1 MRSKRSISR
10 LQVKKQIAGWIFVLP
25 FIIGLCAY
33 FLPVVINSLIY
44 SFSNIEV
51 GDQGMVTTWAGLKNF
66 EYAIKSDT
74 KFVQYLTTSVSTLL
88 ANTPSI
94 LIFSLFIAVILN
106 QKMRGRA
113 VFRAI
118 FFIPVI
124 IATGMIER
132 ADLNNA
138 VLNNLAAATDI
149 ESGALASANQ
159 MFSLDDITGLL
170 SSLNF
175 SVTLTSYVSSAV
187 NNILDIVNQSGIQ
200 ILIFLAGLQSIS
212 PSIYESAEI
221 EGATAWECFWKITFP
236 MISPMILVNLFYTII
251 DFFTKSSSTMMEYVH
266 SIGFDKALFGEAS
279 AMSWIYFVSIAAI
292 LLVVGGIVSRFV
304 FYQQRD

>member
-1 MRSKRSISR
+1 MTTKHTMSR

-25 FIIGLCAY
+25 FVIGFLFY
-33 FLPVVINSLIY
+33 FAPVVINSLIY
-44 SFSNIEV
+44 SFSNVETT
-51 GDQGMVTTWAGLKNF
+51 DTGMVSTWAGLKNF
-66 EYAIKSDT
+66 SYAINTDT
-74 KFVQYLTTSVSTLL
+74 KFVQYLTESVTTLL

-94 LIFSLFIAVILN
+94 LIFSLFIAVMLN

-113 VFRAI
+113 GFRAI

-124 IATGMIER
+124 IATGMVER

-138 VLNNLAAATDI
+138 VMNNLAAAEAID
-149 ESGALASANQ
+149 SGALAESSQ
-159 MFSLDDITGLL
+159 MFSLDDVTELL

-175 SVTLTSYVSSAV
+175 SVQLTSYVTSAV

-251 DFFTKSSSTMMEYVH
+251 DFFTRSSSTMMEYVH
-266 SIGFDKALFGEAS
+266 TISFEKSLYAEAS
-279 AMSWIYFVSIAAI
+279 AMSWIYFGCIAGI
-292 LLVVGGIVSRFV
+292 LAVAAALVSRFV
-304 FYQQRD
+304 FVQQRD

>member
-1 MRSKRSISR
+1 MSAKHPAYR
-10 LQVKKQIAGWIFVLP
+10 LKAKKQIAGWIFVLP
-25 FIIGLCAY
+25 FVIGFLFY
-33 FLPVVINSLIY
+33 FLPVIINSLIY
-44 SFSNIEV
+44 SFSTITST
-51 GDQGMVTTWAGLKNF
+51 DTGMHTEFAGWKNF
-66 EYAIKSDT
+66 QYAFQSDP
-74 KFVQYLTTSVSTLL
+74 KFTQYLITAVSTLL

-132 ADLNNA
+132 ADLSNA
-138 VLNNLAAATDI
+138 VLNNLTTSDAIDT
-149 ESGALASANQ
+149 GALASSSQ
-159 MFSLDDITGLL
+159 MFSLDDITQLL

-175 SVTLTSYVSSAV
+175 SVSLTSYVSAAV

-236 MISPMILVNLFYTII
+236 MISPMILVNLFYSII
-251 DFFTKSSSTMMEYVH
+251 DFFTRSSSTMMEYVH
-266 SIGFDKALFGEAS
+266 DISFDKALFGEAS
-279 AMSWIYFVSIAAI
+279 AMSWIYFGCIAGI
-292 LLVVGGIVSRFV
+292 LAVTAFIVSRFV

>member
-1 MRSKRSISR
+1 MSKQHSASR
-10 LQVKKQIAGWIFVLP
+10 LKAKKQIAGWIFVLP
-25 FIIGLCAY
+25 FIIGLLCY

-44 SFSNIEV
+44 SFSDITTT
-51 GDQGMVTTWAGLKNF
+51 DSGMQTTWAGLKNYQ
-66 EYAIKSDT
+66 YALQSDT
-74 KFVQYLTTSVSTLL
+74 KFVQYLATSVSTLL

-94 LIFSLFIAVILN
+94 LIFSLFIAVVLN
-106 QKMRGRA
+106 QKMPGRA
-113 VFRAI
+113 FFRAI

-124 IATGMIER
+124 ISTGMIER

-138 VLNNLAAATDI
+138 VMNNLANATAID
-149 ESGALASANQ
+149 SGALASSSQ
-159 MFSLDDITGLL
+159 MFSLDDITQLL

-175 SVTLTSYVSSAV
+175 SVTLTSYVSAAV

-212 PSIYESAEI
+212 PAIYESAEI

-251 DFFTKSSSTMMEYVH
+251 DFFTRSSSTMMEYVH
-266 SIGFDKALFGEAS
+266 EISFEKSLFGEAS
-279 AMSWIYFVSIAAI
+279 AMSWIYFGCIAAI
-292 LLVVGGIVSRFV
+292 LAVVALVVSRFV

>member
-1 MRSKRSISR
+1 MTAKRSMSR
-10 LQVKKQIAGWIFVLP
+10 LQRKKQLAGWVFVVP
-25 FIIGLCAY
+25 FLIGFAFY
-33 FLPVVINSLIY
+33 FLPVVVQSLIY
-44 SFSNIEV
+44 SFSDIDA
-51 GDQGMVTTWAGLKNF
+51 GDAGMVTTWAGFKNF
-66 EYAIKSDT
+66 DYAFTKDT
-74 KFVQYLTTSVSTLL
+74 KFVQHLTESISTLL

-94 LIFSLFIAVILN
+94 LIFSLFIAVMLN

-113 VFRAI
+113 AFRAI

-124 IATGMIER
+124 IATGMVDR

-138 VLNNLAAATDI
+138 VMNNLGNASEI
-149 ESGALASANQ
+149 ETGALAASSQ
-159 MFSLDDITGLL
+159 MFSLDDITELL

-175 SVTLTSYVSSAV
+175 SVSLTGYVTSMV

-221 EGATAWECFWKITFP
+221 EGATGWECFWKITFP

-251 DFFTKSSSTMMEYVH
+251 DFFTRSSSTMMEYVH
-266 SIGFDKALFGEAS
+266 NLSFGKSLYGEAS
-279 AMSWIYFVSIAAI
+279 AMSWIYFACIAGILAVAAAI
-292 LLVVGGIVSRFV
+292 VGRFV
-304 FYQQRD
+304 FVQQRD

>member
-1 MRSKRSISR
+1 MSMKHSAYR
-10 LQVKKQIAGWIFVLP
+10 LRAKKQIAGWIFVLP
-25 FIIGLCAY
+25 FVIGFLFY
-33 FLPVVINSLIY
+33 FLPVVVNSIIY
-44 SFSNIEV
+44 SFSTIETTET
-51 GDQGMVTTWAGLKNF
+51 GMATTWAGLANYR
-66 EYAIKSDT
+66 YALRTDPEFTQLLVSSI
-74 KFVQYLTTSVSTLL
+74 STLL
-88 ANTPSI
+88 ANTPAI
-94 LIFSLFIAVILN
+94 LIFSLFIAVVLN
-106 QKMRGRA
+106 QKMPGRA

-124 IATGMIER
+124 ISTGMIER

-138 VLNNLAAATDI
+138 VLTNLSSAATIDT
-149 ESGALASANQ
+149 GALASSSQ
-159 MFSLDDITGLL
+159 MFSLDDISQLL

-175 SVTLTSYVSSAV
+175 SVTLTSYVAAAV

-212 PSIYESAEI
+212 PAIYESAEI

-251 DFFTKSSSTMMEYVH
+251 DFFTKSSSSMMEYVEDL
-266 SIGFDKALFGEAS
+266 SFGSSLFGEAS
-279 AMSWIYFVSIAAI
+279 AMSWIYFGCIAAI
-292 LLVVGGIVSRFV
+292 LAVAAFIISRFV

>member
-1 MRSKRSISR
+1 MTTKRSMSR

-25 FIIGLCAY
+25 FIIGFLVY
-33 FLPVVINSLIY
+33 FAPIVTNSLIY
-44 SFSNIEV
+44 SFSDIETT
-51 GDQGMVTTWAGLKNF
+51 DTGMETTFAGLKNF
-66 EYAIKSDT
+66 KYALQSDT
-74 KFVQYLTTSVSTLL
+74 KFNQYLTEAVSTLL

-94 LIFSLFIAVILN
+94 LIFSLFIAVLLN

-124 IATGMIER
+124 IATGMVER

-138 VLNNLAAATDI
+138 VMTNLASGGVID
-149 ESGALASANQ
+149 SGALAESTQ
-159 MFSLDDITGLL
+159 MFSLDDVTALL

-175 SVTLTSYVSSAV
+175 SVSLTSYVTSAV

-200 ILIFLAGLQSIS
+200 ILVFLAGLQSIS
-212 PSIYESAEI
+212 PAIYESAEI

-251 DFFTKSSSTMMEYVH
+251 DFFTRSSSTMMEYIH
-266 SIGFDKALFGEAS
+266 DISFEKSLFAEAS
-279 AMSWIYFVSIAAI
+279 AMSWIYFGCIAAI
-292 LLVVGGIVSRFV
+292 LAVAAAIISRFV
-304 FYQQRD
+304 FVQQRD